1 VAFYFVNDGTV
12 DVACAF
18 DEDASQL
25 TGAFWRHQTAL
36 HANHIS
42 TGSRVN
48 IHLGAE
54 AQPSHGQNC
63 SVCVDFILPA
73 YNWQDAN
80 TSYGI
85 IPETAPTVCVPAF
98 QPTAFQFDAFQTCEE
113 APEVCV
119 PAFQPNAF
127 QFNAFQTC
135 EEAPE
140 ETQTRPVGGAWI
152 EPRQAEKARRKAERE
167 KREAWR
173 RLEEDIEEA
182 YAKATGKPRKQ
193 IKPVVREALAARDP
207 ESVKRIAE
215 QLSVSTD
222 PAAVALTQRI
232 DARVSEIEQLVL
244 LIAEVEQAMAF
255 ARMRDEDEAIALLL
269 MAN

>member
-1 VAFYFVNDGTV
+1 MRFRRA
-12 DVACAF
+12 
-18 DEDASQL
+18 
-25 TGAFWRHQTAL
+25 RKRPKKRKPAL
-36 HANHIS
+36 SAAR
-42 TGSRVN
+42 GSSPGKLRK
-48 IHLGAE
+48 E
-54 AQPSHGQNC
+54 
-63 SVCVDFILPA
+63 
-73 YNWQDAN
+73 
-80 TSYGI
+80 
-85 IPETAPTVCVPAF
+85 
-98 QPTAFQFDAFQTCEE
+98 
-113 APEVCV
+113 
-119 PAFQPNAF
+119 
-127 QFNAFQTC
+127 
-135 EEAPE
+135 
-140 ETQTRPVGGAWI
+140 
-152 EPRQAEKARRKAERE
+152 ARRKAERE

-173 RLEEDIEEA
+173 RIEEDIEEA